1 MAPMGTKLLMEVPPG
16 HHCLLDPPQA
26 RKGSAA
32 TNGRREDG
40 VCAAEAKSPL
50 DSRPVSRRR

>member
-50 DSRPVSRRR
+50 DSGPVSRRR